1 MRGIDVVMTQEHR
14 GIGTVPDAAETPE
27 ERRARRIAVAG
38 AVGFA
43 AVLAAFWVWWPA
55 GVALGLAAG
64 CLVVLHLGRGMHDAA
79 LAEPSVGLV
88 AFTGDEDLQEEFA
101 RLRARLGDDWGQ
113 FSRAAALVVQA
124 QWASVAGLQRELRL
138 TTGAAQH
145 VMGLLEREGFV
156 GPSRGTKPR
165 VVRVPRDRAVELER
179 LLHA

>member
-1 MRGIDVVMTQEHR
+1 MTQEHR
-14 GIGTVPDAAETPE
+14 GLATVPDAAETPE

-38 AVGFA
+38 SGGFA
-43 AVLAAFWVWWPA
+43 VVLAAFWFWWPA
-55 GVALGLAAG
+55 GVALGLIAG
-64 CLVVLHLGRGMHDAA
+64 CLVVLRIGRAMQDAA
-79 LAEPSVGLV
+79 FAEPAVGL
-88 AFTGDEDLQEEFA
+88 AGLTGDDDLREEFA
-101 RLRARLGDDWGQ
+101 RLRARLGDDWTQ

-165 VVRVPRDRAVELER
+165 VVRVPRDRASELER